1 MNVHAFLETIRMAT
15 RTDTLS
21 NISRRHHWLLICL
34 GVIAVATPASVY
46 AQEWRFEPIV
56 RLGVESDDNA
66 TLSIRTDDDVQL
78 DGYLLDLLASVSYI
92 SGETTMFFLEPRVL
106 IRKYPDDEIF
116 ESDDYFLRSQFR
128 HRMKSSTIGFRL
140 NFDEQ
145 DVRTGER
152 TDSDLTL
159 DDPDEIPNDDTG
171 LVGLAGDRSRWRISP
186 YWNYALSSITSFDV
200 SLDYTDT
207 SYDDVFAGIL
217 VDYTDTRAN
226 LRLRRDYSNIT
237 TGIITLTG
245 RRFSPDEV
253 FGFDLE
259 DNTGIGLLVGF
270 EHALSEKTTL
280 VAMVGAEYTDLGMDQ
295 SEVEPIGDL
304 TLTRSLK
311 TISMFARYQRAVTA
325 NGTGA
330 VEVRD
335 TINVNFNRRLSE
347 RIAAGF
353 GVRAYHAE
361 PVGRENSLLER
372 NYVQLQTLFT
382 WYLSEAFVIEADYR
396 YTVLDRSN
404 AIGERSNSNRVGL
417 WFVYQPN
424 TIPKLQL

>member
-128 HRMKSSTIGFRL
+128 HRMQSSTIGFRL